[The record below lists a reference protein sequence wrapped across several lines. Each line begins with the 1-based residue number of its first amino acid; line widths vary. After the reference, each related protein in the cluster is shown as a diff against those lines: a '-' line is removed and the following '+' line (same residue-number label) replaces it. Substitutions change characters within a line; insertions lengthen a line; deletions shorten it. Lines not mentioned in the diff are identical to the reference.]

1 MIKNTNIQRSVVLP
15 KEICDK
21 INAMAKE
28 NYTTF
33 NAVVK
38 QILIEYFKNK

>member
-1 MIKNTNIQRSVVLP
+1 MIKETNIQRSVVLP
-15 KEICDK
+15 KEIYEK
-21 INAMAKE
+21 INALAKE

-33 NAVVK
+33 NAIVK

>member
-1 MIKNTNIQRSVVLP
+1 MIKDTNIQRSIVLP
-15 KEICDK
+15 KELANK

>member
-1 MIKNTNIQRSVVLP
+1 MIKNTNVQRSIVLP
-15 KEICDK
+15 KDIAEK
-21 INAMAKE
+21 INELAKT

-33 NAVVK
+33 NQIVK

>member
-1 MIKNTNIQRSVVLP
+1 MIKDTNIQRSIVLP
-15 KEICDK
+15 KELANK
-21 INAMAKE
+21 ITAMAKE

>member
-1 MIKNTNIQRSVVLP
+1 MIKETNIQRSIVLP
-15 KEICDK
+15 KQIADK
-21 INAMAKE
+21 INNMAKE

-33 NAVVK
+33 NAIVK

>member
-1 MIKNTNIQRSVVLP
+1 MIKETNIQRSVVLP
-15 KEICDK
+15 KDISDK
-21 INAMAKE
+21 INALAKE

>member
-1 MIKNTNIQRSVVLP
+1 MIKKTNVQRSIVLP
-15 KEICDK
+15 QEIAKK
-21 INAMAKE
+21 ITDLAKS

-33 NAVVK
+33 NQIVK